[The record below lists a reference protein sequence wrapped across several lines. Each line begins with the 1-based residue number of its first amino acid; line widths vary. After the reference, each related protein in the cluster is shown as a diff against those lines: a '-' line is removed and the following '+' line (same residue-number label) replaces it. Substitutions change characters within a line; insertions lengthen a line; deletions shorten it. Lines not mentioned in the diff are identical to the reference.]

1 MRPIVQQMQQDRIA
15 GLYYN
20 SDAERDELL
29 RMGAVNVMQPPLP
42 LSPCVRIIATGEVLE
57 WTEFFAMRPDLCENC
72 NEYGDTD
79 PSTWQGRGPDHA
91 SVSALQEPPAPEPI
105 PEPELESVSEQ
116 QEVDPDVLSVGN
128 TLFNLAEFSPDAS
141 SDFVQSDGAGV
152 GLPEKYIKNFTVP
165 ETSSGSDL
173 SVNRVRTDEP
183 IDVQALMQGLFAE
196 YAPK

>member
-57 WTEFFAMRPDLCENC
+57 WAEFFAMRPDLCENC

-79 PSTWQGRGPDHA
+79 PSTWQGRGPAHT

-116 QEVDPDVLSVGN
+116 QETNPPVLSVGN

-141 SDFVQSDGAGV
+141 SDFVQSDGVSV
-152 GLPEKYIKNFTVP
+152 GLPEKYIKNFTVS
-165 ETSSGSDL
+165 ETNSGSDL

-183 IDVQALMQGLFAE
+183 IDVQALMQGLFTE

>member
-42 LSPCVRIIATGEVLE
+42 LSPCVRVIASGTILE

-72 NEYGDTD
+72 DEYGNTD
-79 PSTWQGRGPDHA
+79 PSAWQGRGPA
-91 SVSALQEPPAPEPI
+91 RTSVSALQEPPTPEPI
-105 PEPELESVSEQ
+105 PEPESESVSEQ
-116 QEVDPDVLSVGN
+116 QETNSPVLSVGN

-141 SDFVQSDGAGV
+141 SDFAQSDGVRV

-165 ETSSGSDL
+165 ETSSGPDL

-183 IDVQALMQGLFAE
+183 IDVQALMQGLFTE

>member
-42 LSPCVRIIATGEVLE
+42 LSPCVRVIASGTILE

-72 NEYGDTD
+72 DEYGNTD
-79 PSTWQGRGPDHA
+79 PSAWQGRGPAHT
-91 SVSALQEPPAPEPI
+91 SVSALQEPPTPEPI
-105 PEPELESVSEQ
+105 PEPESVSEQ
-116 QEVDPDVLSVGN
+116 QEANPDVLSVDN
-128 TLFNLAEFSPDAS
+128 TLFNLAEFSPDTAS
-141 SDFVQSDGAGV
+141 NSVQSDGAGA

-165 ETSSGSDL
+165 ETSPGPDL

-183 IDVQALMQGLFAE
+183 IDVQVLMQGLFTE